1 MIIYEPTW
9 KSYIVQSTD
18 PVFSIDECNKII
30 KLGRSLPIQ
39 SGKVGVAPDEK
50 GTGKIDHKIRQN
62 KISWIPFSK
71 AVWMYSKLEHWM
83 HTVNNKHMGFYK
95 LQIGELAQFT
105 KYSKK
110 EHYDW
115 HPDSSYVMLKGPA
128 VRKMSMV
135 LLLNDPK
142 EFKGGELQIV
152 DKKKLVSLKQGH
164 AIFFASFIAHRI
176 VPLTKGNRF
185 SLTMWFGG
193 PPLI

>member
-9 KSYIVQSTD
+9 KSYIVITTD
-18 PVFSIDECNKII
+18 PVFSPDECNTII
-30 KLGRSLPIQ
+30 ELGKKLPREEGNVGFG
-39 SGKVGVAPDEK
+39 GKNR
-50 GTGKIDHKIRQN
+50 IDHKIRRN

-71 AVWMYSKLEHWM
+71 AKWMYTRIEHWM
-83 HTVNNKHMGFYK
+83 HTVNNKHMGFNQI
-95 LQIGELAQFT
+95 QIGEYAQFT

-115 HPDSSYVMLKGPA
+115 HVDSSNEMSKGPA
-128 VRKMSMV
+128 VRKMSMI

-152 DKKKLVSLKQGH
+152 DKKKLVTLKQGH
-164 AIFFASFIAHRI
+164 GVFFASFIVHRV

-193 PPLI
+193 PPLV